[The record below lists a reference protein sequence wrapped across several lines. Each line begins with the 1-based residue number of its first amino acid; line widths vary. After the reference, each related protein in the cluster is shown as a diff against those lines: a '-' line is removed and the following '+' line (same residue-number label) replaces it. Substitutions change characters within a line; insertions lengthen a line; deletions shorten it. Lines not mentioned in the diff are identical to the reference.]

1 MTRRLTN
8 AGIALLLIIALMGF
22 LGVITGVR
30 GDSRQSYS
38 LTAAENESGV
48 LTLSDET
55 LHAGDSFTVTVQ
67 PAEGYRAAFVVA
79 DSLNSRTLTEP
90 NRKKTVFTGVMPA
103 HDVTLRGIFVPEDQ
117 YAVALL
123 YNSLRG
129 DCWTEPASAA
139 AGTPVVLNTSVKEPY
154 QVSRIASTPEDL
166 AETMVAGENGAR
178 LFNMPESDV
187 VLEIG
192 MTRDAFEDVPDD
204 AWYASYVY
212 DIVDKGIMAGI
223 SSTQFQPEGQVT
235 RAQAAQILYTMA
247 GAPAVSTASSFNDV
261 FPGQWHYNPITWCTS
276 NGVMA
281 GYSSGDFLPD
291 AAITRQQMVS
301 VLYKYTTKIRKDP
314 ASERDDLQFFADR
327 DAVSSY
333 AKTSMQWAVARGI
346 ISGTRENGQ
355 LYIQPQGVV
364 SRAQMAIMLSS
375 MLDESGGKTPVTP
388 APETPSPEVTES
400 PSPAVTETPE
410 PVDEGTDFKDVK
422 SYSWYRSAAD
432 YCVAQNYMTADDG
445 RFLPNKEVTRG
456 QAAQMLY
463 SLADRPAVSGQ
474 APFTDISGG
483 DYYSDAVTWCVQQDI
498 AAGFADRTFRPDI
511 PISRQ
516 QFIALL
522 HRYTKFRG
530 YKIEPSDNLNK
541 FPDGG
546 TVSDYAVIPMGWATH
561 YSLIAGISGNLEPFG
576 TLSRSQMACILQTY
590 DKQIAGK

>member
-1 MTRRLTN
+1 MSY
-8 AGIALLLIIALMGF
+8 AGMALLLIIALMGS
-22 LGVITGVR
+22 LGVLTGVR

-38 LTAAENESGV
+38 LTAEESESGV
-48 LTLSDET
+48 ITLSDQS
-55 LHAGDSFTVTVQ
+55 LHAGDTFTVEAQ
-67 PAEGYRAAFVVA
+67 PAEGYRTAFVVA
-79 DSLNSRTLTEP
+79 DSLSARTLTEP
-90 NRKKTVFTGVMPA
+90 NRRKTVFTGVMPA
-103 HDVTLRGIFVPEDQ
+103 HDITLQALFVQEEE

-123 YNSLRG
+123 YNTLRG
-129 DCWTEPASAA
+129 DCQAEPAHAA

-166 AETMVAGENGAR
+166 AETMAAGENGSR
-178 LFNMPESDV
+178 MFTMPEEDV

-192 MTRDAFEDVPDD
+192 MTRDAFQDVPDD

-212 DIVDKGIMAGI
+212 DIVDKGIMAGV
-223 SSTQFQPEGQVT
+223 SSTEFQPDGQMT

-247 GAPAVSTASSFNDV
+247 GSPAVNTASRFNDV
-261 FPGQWHYNPITWCTS
+261 FPGQWHYNPITWCTA

-301 VLYKYTTKIRKDP
+301 VLYKYTTKILKDP
-314 ASERDDLQFFADR
+314 ASERDGLEFFADR
-327 DAVSSY
+327 DSISSY

-355 LYIQPQGVV
+355 LIIQPQGVV

-375 MLDESGGKTPVTP
+375 MLSEESHEKP
-388 APETPSPEVTES
+388 AETDPPETSSPDLT
-400 PSPAVTETPE
+400 AAPE

-445 RFLPNKEVTRG
+445 RFLPDKEVTRG

-463 SLADRPAVSGQ
+463 SLAGKPAVSGTV
-474 APFTDISGG
+474 PFTDIAEN
-483 DYYSDAVTWCVQQDI
+483 DYYHDAVTWCVRQDI
-498 AAGFADRTFRPDI
+498 AVGFDDNTFRPDI

-516 QFIALL
+516 QFVALL
-522 HRYTKFRG
+522 HRYTRFRG
-530 YKIEPSDNLNK
+530 YAIEPSDELSR
-541 FPDGG
+541 FPDSG
-546 TVSDYAVIPMGWATH
+546 TVTAYASVPMGWAVH
-561 YSLIAGISGNLEPFG
+561 YRLIAGIRGNLEPFG
-576 TLSRSQMACILQTY
+576 TLTRGQMACILQSY
-590 DKQIAGK
+590 DKQIAQK

>member
-1 MTRRLTN
+1 MSY
-8 AGIALLLIIALMGF
+8 AGMVLLLIIALMGS
-22 LGVITGVR
+22 LGVLTGVR

-38 LTAAENESGV
+38 LTAEESESGTI
-48 LTLSDET
+48 TLSDQS
-55 LHAGDSFTVTVQ
+55 LHAGDTFTVEAQ
-67 PAEGYRAAFVVA
+67 PAEGYRTAFVVA
-79 DSLNSRTLTEP
+79 DSLTARTLTEP
-90 NRKKTVFTGVMPA
+90 NRRKTVFTGVMPA
-103 HDVTLRGIFVPEDQ
+103 HDITLQALFVPEEE

-123 YNSLRG
+123 YNTLRG
-129 DCWTEPASAA
+129 DCQAEPAHAA

-166 AETMVAGENGAR
+166 AETMVAGENGSR
-178 LFNMPESDV
+178 MFTMPQEDV

-192 MTRDAFEDVPDD
+192 MTRDAFQDVPDD

-223 SSTQFQPEGQVT
+223 SSTEFQPDGQMT

-247 GAPAVSTASSFNDV
+247 GSPAVNTATRFNDV

-276 NGVMA
+276 SGVMA

-301 VLYKYTTKIRKDP
+301 VLYKYTTKILKDP
-314 ASERDDLQFFADR
+314 ASERDGLESFADR
-327 DAVSSY
+327 DSISSY
-333 AKTSMQWAVARGI
+333 ARTSMQWAVARGI

-355 LYIQPQGVV
+355 LTIQPQGVV

-375 MLDESGGKTPVTP
+375 MLSEESHEKSAETDP
-388 APETPSPEVTES
+388 PETPSPDLTAA
-400 PSPAVTETPE
+400 PD

-445 RFLPNKEVTRG
+445 RFLPDKEVTRG

-463 SLADRPAVSGQ
+463 SLADKPAVSGTV
-474 APFTDISGG
+474 PFTDIAEN
-483 DYYSDAVTWCVQQDI
+483 DYYHDAVTWCVRQDI
-498 AAGFADRTFRPDI
+498 AAGFDDNTFRPDT

-516 QFIALL
+516 QFVALL
-522 HRYTKFRG
+522 HRYTRFRG
-530 YKIEPSDNLNK
+530 YAIEPSDELSR
-541 FPDGG
+541 FPDSG
-546 TVSDYAVIPMGWATH
+546 TVTAYASVPMGWAVH
-561 YSLIAGISGNLEPFG
+561 YRLIAGIRGNLEPFS
-576 TLSRSQMACILQTY
+576 TLTRGQMACILQSY
-590 DKQIAGK
+590 DKQIAKK

>member
-1 MTRRLTN
+1 MLKRISY
-8 AGIALLLIIALMGF
+8 AGMALLLIIALMGSF
-22 LGVITGVR
+22 GVLTGVR

-38 LTAAENESGV
+38 LTAEESESGTI
-48 LTLSDET
+48 TLSDQS
-55 LHAGDSFTVTVQ
+55 LHAGDTFTVEAQ
-67 PAEGYRAAFVVA
+67 PAEGYRTAFVVA
-79 DSLNSRTLTEP
+79 DSLTARTLTEP
-90 NRKKTVFTGVMPA
+90 NRRKTVFTGVMPA
-103 HDVTLRGIFVPEDQ
+103 HDITLQALFVPEEE

-123 YNSLRG
+123 YNTLRG
-129 DCWTEPASAA
+129 DCQAEPAHAA

-166 AETMVAGENGAR
+166 AETMVAGENGSR
-178 LFNMPESDV
+178 MFTMPQEDV

-192 MTRDAFEDVPDD
+192 MTRDAFQDVPDD

-223 SSTQFQPEGQVT
+223 SSTEFQPDGQMT

-247 GAPAVSTASSFNDV
+247 GSPAVNTATRFNDV

-276 NGVMA
+276 SGVMA

-301 VLYKYTTKIRKDP
+301 VLYKYTTKILKDP
-314 ASERDDLQFFADR
+314 ASERDGLESFADR
-327 DAVSSY
+327 DSISSY
-333 AKTSMQWAVARGI
+333 ARTSMQWAVARGI

-355 LYIQPQGVV
+355 LTIQPQGVV

-375 MLDESGGKTPVTP
+375 MLSEESHEKP
-388 APETPSPEVTES
+388 AETDPPETPSPDLTAA
-400 PSPAVTETPE
+400 PD

-445 RFLPNKEVTRG
+445 RFLPDKEVTRG

-463 SLADRPAVSGQ
+463 SLADKPAVSGTV
-474 APFTDISGG
+474 PFTDIAEN
-483 DYYSDAVTWCVQQDI
+483 DYYHDAVTWCVRQDI
-498 AAGFADRTFRPDI
+498 AAGFDDNTFRPDT

-516 QFIALL
+516 QFVALL
-522 HRYTKFRG
+522 HRYTRFRG
-530 YKIEPSDNLNK
+530 YAIEPSDELSR
-541 FPDGG
+541 FPDSG
-546 TVSDYAVIPMGWATH
+546 TVTAYASVPMGWAVH
-561 YSLIAGISGNLEPFG
+561 YRLIAGIRGNLEPFG
-576 TLSRSQMACILQTY
+576 TLTRGQMACILQSY
-590 DKQIAGK
+590 DKQIAKK

>member
-1 MTRRLTN
+1 MSY
-8 AGIALLLIIALMGF
+8 AGMVLLLIIALMGS
-22 LGVITGVR
+22 LGVLTGVR

-38 LTAAENESGV
+38 LTAEESESGTI
-48 LTLSDET
+48 TLSDQS
-55 LHAGDSFTVTVQ
+55 LHAGDTFTVEAQ
-67 PAEGYRAAFVVA
+67 PAEGYRTAFVVA
-79 DSLNSRTLTEP
+79 DSLTARTLTEP
-90 NRKKTVFTGVMPA
+90 NRRKTVFTGVMPA
-103 HDVTLRGIFVPEDQ
+103 HDITLQALFVPEEE

-123 YNSLRG
+123 YNTLRG
-129 DCWTEPASAA
+129 DCQVEPAHAA

-166 AETMVAGENGAR
+166 AETMVAGENGSR
-178 LFNMPESDV
+178 MFTMPQEDV

-192 MTRDAFEDVPDD
+192 MTRDAFQDVPDD

-223 SSTQFQPEGQVT
+223 SSTEFQPDGQMT

-247 GAPAVSTASSFNDV
+247 GSPAVNTATRFNDV

-276 NGVMA
+276 SGVMA

-301 VLYKYTTKIRKDP
+301 VLYKYTTKILKDP
-314 ASERDDLQFFADR
+314 ASERDGLESFADR
-327 DAVSSY
+327 DSISSY
-333 AKTSMQWAVARGI
+333 ARTSMQWAVARGI

-355 LYIQPQGVV
+355 LIIQPQGVV

-375 MLDESGGKTPVTP
+375 MLSEESHEKP
-388 APETPSPEVTES
+388 AETDPPETPSPDLTAA
-400 PSPAVTETPE
+400 PD

-445 RFLPNKEVTRG
+445 RFLPDKEVTRG

-463 SLADRPAVSGQ
+463 SLADKPAVSGTV
-474 APFTDISGG
+474 PFTDIAEN
-483 DYYSDAVTWCVQQDI
+483 DYYHDAVTWCVRQDI
-498 AAGFADRTFRPDI
+498 AAGFDDNTFRPDI

-516 QFIALL
+516 QFVALL
-522 HRYTKFRG
+522 HRYTRFRG
-530 YKIEPSDNLNK
+530 YAIEPSDELSR
-541 FPDGG
+541 FPDSG
-546 TVSDYAVIPMGWATH
+546 TVTAYTSVPMGWAVH
-561 YSLIAGISGNLEPFG
+561 YRLIAGIRGNLEPFG
-576 TLSRSQMACILQTY
+576 TLTRGQMACILQSY
-590 DKQIAGK
+590 DKQIAKK

>member
-1 MTRRLTN
+1 MSY
-8 AGIALLLIIALMGF
+8 AGMVLLLIIALMGS
-22 LGVITGVR
+22 LGVLTGVR

-38 LTAAENESGV
+38 LTAEESESGTI
-48 LTLSDET
+48 TLSDQS
-55 LHAGDSFTVTVQ
+55 LHAGDTFTVEAQ
-67 PAEGYRAAFVVA
+67 PAEGYRTAFVVA
-79 DSLNSRTLTEP
+79 DSLTARTLTEP
-90 NRKKTVFTGVMPA
+90 NRRKTVFTGVMPA
-103 HDVTLRGIFVPEDQ
+103 HDITLQALFVPEEE

-123 YNSLRG
+123 YNTLRG
-129 DCWTEPASAA
+129 DCQVEPAHAA

-166 AETMVAGENGAR
+166 AETMVAGENGSR
-178 LFNMPESDV
+178 MFTMPQEDV

-192 MTRDAFEDVPDD
+192 MTRDAFQDVPDD

-223 SSTQFQPEGQVT
+223 SSTEFQPDGQMT

-247 GAPAVSTASSFNDV
+247 GSPAVNTATRFNDV

-276 NGVMA
+276 SGVMA

-301 VLYKYTTKIRKDP
+301 VLYKYTTKILKDP
-314 ASERDDLQFFADR
+314 ASERDGLESFADR
-327 DAVSSY
+327 DSISSY
-333 AKTSMQWAVARGI
+333 ARTSMQWAVARGI

-355 LYIQPQGVV
+355 LIIQPQGVV

-375 MLDESGGKTPVTP
+375 MLSEESHEKP
-388 APETPSPEVTES
+388 AETDPPETPSPDLTAA
-400 PSPAVTETPE
+400 PD

-445 RFLPNKEVTRG
+445 RFLPDKEVTRG

-463 SLADRPAVSGQ
+463 SLADKPAVSGTV
-474 APFTDISGG
+474 PFTDIAEN
-483 DYYSDAVTWCVQQDI
+483 DYYHDAVTWCVRQDI
-498 AAGFADRTFRPDI
+498 AAGFDDNTFRPDT

-516 QFIALL
+516 QFVALL
-522 HRYTKFRG
+522 HRYTRFRG
-530 YKIEPSDNLNK
+530 YAIEPSDELSR
-541 FPDGG
+541 FPDSG
-546 TVSDYAVIPMGWATH
+546 TVTAYASVPMGWAVH
-561 YSLIAGISGNLEPFG
+561 YRLIAGIRGNLEPFG
-576 TLSRSQMACILQTY
+576 TLTRGQMACILQSY
-590 DKQIAGK
+590 DKQIAKK

>member
-1 MTRRLTN
+1 MSY
-8 AGIALLLIIALMGF
+8 AGMVLLLIIALMGS
-22 LGVITGVR
+22 LGVLTGVR

-38 LTAAENESGV
+38 LTAEESESGTI
-48 LTLSDET
+48 TLSDQS
-55 LHAGDSFTVTVQ
+55 LHAGDTFTVEAQ
-67 PAEGYRAAFVVA
+67 PAEGYRTAFVVA
-79 DSLNSRTLTEP
+79 DSLTARTLTEP
-90 NRKKTVFTGVMPA
+90 NRRKTVFTGVMPA
-103 HDVTLRGIFVPEDQ
+103 HDITLQALFVPEEE

-123 YNSLRG
+123 YNTLRG
-129 DCWTEPASAA
+129 DCQVEPAHAA

-166 AETMVAGENGAR
+166 AETMVAGENGSR
-178 LFNMPESDV
+178 MFTMPQEDV

-192 MTRDAFEDVPDD
+192 MTRDAFQDVPDD

-223 SSTQFQPEGQVT
+223 SSTEFQPDGQMT

-247 GAPAVSTASSFNDV
+247 GSPAVNTATRFNDV

-276 NGVMA
+276 SGVMA

-301 VLYKYTTKIRKDP
+301 VLYKYTTKILKDP
-314 ASERDDLQFFADR
+314 ASERDGLESFADR
-327 DAVSSY
+327 DSISSY
-333 AKTSMQWAVARGI
+333 ARTSMQWAVARGI

-355 LYIQPQGVV
+355 LIIQPQGVV

-375 MLDESGGKTPVTP
+375 MLSEESHEKP
-388 APETPSPEVTES
+388 AETDPPETPSPDLTAA
-400 PSPAVTETPE
+400 PD

-445 RFLPNKEVTRG
+445 RFLPDKEVTRG

-463 SLADRPAVSGQ
+463 SLADKPAVSGTV
-474 APFTDISGG
+474 PFTDIAEN
-483 DYYSDAVTWCVQQDI
+483 DYYHDAVTWCVRQDI
-498 AAGFADRTFRPDI
+498 AAGFDDNTFRPDI

-516 QFIALL
+516 QFVALL
-522 HRYTKFRG
+522 HRYTRFRG
-530 YKIEPSDNLNK
+530 YAIEPSDELSR
-541 FPDGG
+541 FPDSG
-546 TVSDYAVIPMGWATH
+546 TVTAYASVPMGWAVH
-561 YSLIAGISGNLEPFG
+561 YRLIAGIRGNLEPFG
-576 TLSRSQMACILQTY
+576 TLTRGQMACILQSY
-590 DKQIAGK
+590 DKQIAKK

>member
-1 MTRRLTN
+1 MLKRISY
-8 AGIALLLIIALMGF
+8 AGMALLLIIALMGSF
-22 LGVITGVR
+22 GVLTGVR

-38 LTAAENESGV
+38 LTAEESESGTI
-48 LTLSDET
+48 TLSDQS
-55 LHAGDSFTVTVQ
+55 LHAGDTFTVEAQ
-67 PAEGYRAAFVVA
+67 PAEGYRTAFVVA
-79 DSLNSRTLTEP
+79 DSLTARTLTEP
-90 NRKKTVFTGVMPA
+90 NRRKTVFTGVMPA
-103 HDVTLRGIFVPEDQ
+103 HDITLQALFVPEEE

-123 YNSLRG
+123 YNTLRG
-129 DCWTEPASAA
+129 DCQVEPAHAA

-166 AETMVAGENGAR
+166 AETMVAGENGSR
-178 LFNMPESDV
+178 MFTMPQEDV

-192 MTRDAFEDVPDD
+192 MTRDAFQDVPDD

-223 SSTQFQPEGQVT
+223 SSTEFQPDGQMT

-247 GAPAVSTASSFNDV
+247 GSPAVNTATRFNDV

-276 NGVMA
+276 SGVMA

-301 VLYKYTTKIRKDP
+301 VLYKYTTKILKDP
-314 ASERDDLQFFADR
+314 ASERDGLESFADR
-327 DAVSSY
+327 DSISSY
-333 AKTSMQWAVARGI
+333 ARTSMQWAVARGI

-355 LYIQPQGVV
+355 LIIQPQGVV

-375 MLDESGGKTPVTP
+375 MLSEESHEKP
-388 APETPSPEVTES
+388 AETDPPETPSPDLTAA
-400 PSPAVTETPE
+400 PD

-445 RFLPNKEVTRG
+445 RFLPDKEVTRG

-463 SLADRPAVSGQ
+463 SLADKPAVSGTV
-474 APFTDISGG
+474 PFTDIAEN
-483 DYYSDAVTWCVQQDI
+483 DYYHDAVTWCVRQDI
-498 AAGFADRTFRPDI
+498 AAGFDDNTFRPDI

-516 QFIALL
+516 QFVALL
-522 HRYTKFRG
+522 HRYTRFRG
-530 YKIEPSDNLNK
+530 YAIEPSDELSR
-541 FPDGG
+541 FPDSG
-546 TVSDYAVIPMGWATH
+546 TVTAYASVPMGWAVH
-561 YSLIAGISGNLEPFG
+561 YRLIAGIRGNLEPFG
-576 TLSRSQMACILQTY
+576 TLTRGQMACILQSY
-590 DKQIAGK
+590 DKQIAKK

>member
-1 MTRRLTN
+1 MSY
-8 AGIALLLIIALMGF
+8 AGMVLLLIIALMGS
-22 LGVITGVR
+22 LGVLTGVR

-38 LTAAENESGV
+38 LTAEESESGTI
-48 LTLSDET
+48 TLSDQS
-55 LHAGDSFTVTVQ
+55 LHAGDTFTVEAQ
-67 PAEGYRAAFVVA
+67 PAEGYRTAFVVA
-79 DSLNSRTLTEP
+79 DSLTARTLTEP
-90 NRKKTVFTGVMPA
+90 NRRKTVFTGVMPA
-103 HDVTLRGIFVPEDQ
+103 HDITLQALFVPEEE

-123 YNSLRG
+123 YNTLRG
-129 DCWTEPASAA
+129 DCQVEPAHAA

-166 AETMVAGENGAR
+166 AETMVAGENGSR
-178 LFNMPESDV
+178 MFTMPQEDV

-192 MTRDAFEDVPDD
+192 MTRDAFQDVPDD

-223 SSTQFQPEGQVT
+223 SSTEFQPDGQMT

-247 GAPAVSTASSFNDV
+247 GSPAVNTATRFNDV

-276 NGVMA
+276 SGVMA

-301 VLYKYTTKIRKDP
+301 VLYKYTTKILKDP
-314 ASERDDLQFFADR
+314 ASERDGLESFADR
-327 DAVSSY
+327 DSISSY
-333 AKTSMQWAVARGI
+333 ARTSMQWAVARGI

-355 LYIQPQGVV
+355 LTIQPQGVV

-375 MLDESGGKTPVTP
+375 MLSEESHEKP
-388 APETPSPEVTES
+388 AETDPPETPSPDLTAA
-400 PSPAVTETPE
+400 PD

-445 RFLPNKEVTRG
+445 RFLPDKEVTRG

-463 SLADRPAVSGQ
+463 SLADKPAVSGTV
-474 APFTDISGG
+474 PFTDIAEN
-483 DYYSDAVTWCVQQDI
+483 DYYHDAVTWCVRQDI
-498 AAGFADRTFRPDI
+498 AAGFDDNTFRPDT

-516 QFIALL
+516 QFVALL
-522 HRYTKFRG
+522 HRYTRFRG
-530 YKIEPSDNLNK
+530 YAIEPSDELSR
-541 FPDGG
+541 FPDSG
-546 TVSDYAVIPMGWATH
+546 TVTAYASVPMGWAVH
-561 YSLIAGISGNLEPFG
+561 YRLIAGIRGNLEPFG
-576 TLSRSQMACILQTY
+576 TLTRGQMACILQSY
-590 DKQIAGK
+590 DKQIAKK

>member
-1 MTRRLTN
+1 MSY
-8 AGIALLLIIALMGF
+8 AGMALLLIIALMGS
-22 LGVITGVR
+22 LGVLTGVR

-38 LTAAENESGV
+38 LTAEESESGV
-48 LTLSDET
+48 ITLSEQS
-55 LHAGDSFTVTVQ
+55 LHAGDTFTVETQ
-67 PAEGYRAAFVVA
+67 PAEGYRTAFVVA
-79 DSLNSRTLTEP
+79 DSLTARTLTEP
-90 NRKKTVFTGVMPA
+90 NRRKTVFTGVMPA
-103 HDVTLRGIFVPEDQ
+103 HDITLQALFVPEEE

-123 YNSLRG
+123 YNTLRG
-129 DCWTEPASAA
+129 DCQAEPAHAA

-166 AETMVAGENGAR
+166 AETMVAGENGSR
-178 LFNMPESDV
+178 MFTMPQEDV

-192 MTRDAFEDVPDD
+192 MTRDAFQDVPDD

-223 SSTQFQPEGQVT
+223 SSTEFQPEGQMT

-247 GAPAVSTASSFNDV
+247 GSPAVNTATRFNDV

-276 NGVMA
+276 SGVMA

-301 VLYKYTTKIRKDP
+301 VLYKYTTKILKDP
-314 ASERDDLQFFADR
+314 ASERDGLEFFADR
-327 DAVSSY
+327 DSISSY
-333 AKTSMQWAVARGI
+333 ARTSMQWAVARGI

-355 LYIQPQGVV
+355 LTIQPQGVV

-375 MLDESGGKTPVTP
+375 MLSEESHEKP
-388 APETPSPEVTES
+388 AETDPPETPSPDLTAA
-400 PSPAVTETPE
+400 PD

-445 RFLPNKEVTRG
+445 RFLPDKEVTRG

-463 SLADRPAVSGQ
+463 SLADKPAVSGTV
-474 APFTDISGG
+474 PFTDIAEN
-483 DYYSDAVTWCVQQDI
+483 DYYHAAVTWCVRQDI
-498 AAGFADRTFRPDI
+498 AAGFDDNTFRPDI

-516 QFIALL
+516 QFVALL
-522 HRYTKFRG
+522 HRYTRFRG
-530 YKIEPSDNLNK
+530 YAIEPSDELSR
-541 FPDGG
+541 FPDSG
-546 TVSDYAVIPMGWATH
+546 TVTAYASVPMGWAVH
-561 YSLIAGISGNLEPFG
+561 YRLIAGIRGNLEPFG
-576 TLSRSQMACILQTY
+576 TLTRGQMACILQSY
-590 DKQIAGK
+590 DKQIAQK

>member
-1 MTRRLTN
+1 M
-8 AGIALLLIIALMGF
+8 ALLLIIALMGS
-22 LGVITGVR
+22 LGVLTGVR

-38 LTAAENESGV
+38 LTAEESESGTI
-48 LTLSDET
+48 TLSDQS
-55 LHAGDSFTVTVQ
+55 LHAGDTFTVEAQ
-67 PAEGYRAAFVVA
+67 PAEGYRTAFVVA
-79 DSLNSRTLTEP
+79 DSLTARTLTEP
-90 NRKKTVFTGVMPA
+90 NRRKTVFTGVMPA
-103 HDVTLRGIFVPEDQ
+103 HDITLQALFVPEEE

-123 YNSLRG
+123 YNTLRG
-129 DCWTEPASAA
+129 DCQAEPAHAA

-166 AETMVAGENGAR
+166 AETMVAGENGSR
-178 LFNMPESDV
+178 MFTMPQEDV

-192 MTRDAFEDVPDD
+192 MTRDAFQDVPDD

-223 SSTQFQPEGQVT
+223 SSTEFQPDGQMT

-247 GAPAVSTASSFNDV
+247 GSPAVNTATRFNDV

-276 NGVMA
+276 SGVMA

-301 VLYKYTTKIRKDP
+301 VLYKYTTKILKDP
-314 ASERDDLQFFADR
+314 ASERDGLESFADR
-327 DAVSSY
+327 DSISSY
-333 AKTSMQWAVARGI
+333 ARTSMQWAVARGI

-355 LYIQPQGVV
+355 LTIQPQGVV

-375 MLDESGGKTPVTP
+375 MLSEESHEKP
-388 APETPSPEVTES
+388 AETDPPETPSPDLTAA
-400 PSPAVTETPE
+400 PD

-445 RFLPNKEVTRG
+445 RFLPDKEVTRG

-463 SLADRPAVSGQ
+463 SLADKPAVSGTV
-474 APFTDISGG
+474 PFTDIAEN
-483 DYYSDAVTWCVQQDI
+483 DYYHDAVTWCVRQDI
-498 AAGFADRTFRPDI
+498 AAGFDDNTFRPDI

-516 QFIALL
+516 QFVALL
-522 HRYTKFRG
+522 HRYTRFRG
-530 YKIEPSDNLNK
+530 YAIEPSDELSR
-541 FPDGG
+541 FPDSG
-546 TVSDYAVIPMGWATH
+546 TVTAYASVPMGWAVH
-561 YSLIAGISGNLEPFG
+561 YRLIAGIRGNLEPFG
-576 TLSRSQMACILQTY
+576 TLTRGQMACILQSY
-590 DKQIAGK
+590 DKQIAKK

>member
-1 MTRRLTN
+1 M
-8 AGIALLLIIALMGF
+8 ALLLIIALMGSF
-22 LGVITGVR
+22 GVLTGVR

-38 LTAAENESGV
+38 LTAEESESGTI
-48 LTLSDET
+48 TLSDQS
-55 LHAGDSFTVTVQ
+55 LHAGDTFTVEAQ
-67 PAEGYRAAFVVA
+67 PAEGYRTAFVVA
-79 DSLNSRTLTEP
+79 DSLTARTLTEP
-90 NRKKTVFTGVMPA
+90 NRRKTVFTGVMPA
-103 HDVTLRGIFVPEDQ
+103 HDITLQALFVPEEE

-123 YNSLRG
+123 YNTLRG
-129 DCWTEPASAA
+129 DCQVEPAHAA

-166 AETMVAGENGAR
+166 AETMVAGENGSR
-178 LFNMPESDV
+178 MFTMPQEDV

-192 MTRDAFEDVPDD
+192 MTRDAFQDVPDD

-223 SSTQFQPEGQVT
+223 SSTEFQPDGQMT

-247 GAPAVSTASSFNDV
+247 GSPAVNTATRFNDV

-276 NGVMA
+276 SGVMA

-301 VLYKYTTKIRKDP
+301 VLYKYTTKILKDP
-314 ASERDDLQFFADR
+314 ASERDGLESFADR
-327 DAVSSY
+327 DSISSY
-333 AKTSMQWAVARGI
+333 ARTSMQWAVARGI

-355 LYIQPQGVV
+355 LTIQPQGVV

-375 MLDESGGKTPVTP
+375 MLSEESHEKP
-388 APETPSPEVTES
+388 AETDPPETPSPDLTAA
-400 PSPAVTETPE
+400 PD

-445 RFLPNKEVTRG
+445 RFLPDKEVTRG

-463 SLADRPAVSGQ
+463 SLADKPAVSGTV
-474 APFTDISGG
+474 PFTDIAEN
-483 DYYSDAVTWCVQQDI
+483 DYYHDAVTWCVRQDI
-498 AAGFADRTFRPDI
+498 AAGFDDNTFRPDT

-516 QFIALL
+516 QFVALL
-522 HRYTKFRG
+522 HRYTRFRG
-530 YKIEPSDNLNK
+530 YAIEPSDELSR
-541 FPDGG
+541 FPDSG
-546 TVSDYAVIPMGWATH
+546 TVTAYASVPMGWAVH
-561 YSLIAGISGNLEPFG
+561 YRLIAGIRGNLEPFG
-576 TLSRSQMACILQTY
+576 TLTRGQMACILQSY
-590 DKQIAGK
+590 DKQIAKK

>member
-1 MTRRLTN
+1 MSY
-8 AGIALLLIIALMGF
+8 AGMVLLLIIALMGS
-22 LGVITGVR
+22 LGVLTGVR

-38 LTAAENESGV
+38 LTAEESESGTI
-48 LTLSDET
+48 TLSDQS
-55 LHAGDSFTVTVQ
+55 LHAGDTFTVEAQ
-67 PAEGYRAAFVVA
+67 PAEGYRTAFVVA
-79 DSLNSRTLTEP
+79 DSLTARTLTEP
-90 NRKKTVFTGVMPA
+90 NRRKTVFTGVMPA
-103 HDVTLRGIFVPEDQ
+103 HDITLQALFVPEEE

-123 YNSLRG
+123 YNTLRG
-129 DCWTEPASAA
+129 DCQVEPAHAA

-166 AETMVAGENGAR
+166 AETMVAGENGSR
-178 LFNMPESDV
+178 MFTMPQEDV

-223 SSTQFQPEGQVT
+223 SSTEFQPDGQMT

-247 GAPAVSTASSFNDV
+247 GSPAVNTATRFNDV

-276 NGVMA
+276 SGVMA

-301 VLYKYTTKIRKDP
+301 AI
-314 ASERDDLQFFADR
+314 
-327 DAVSSY
+327 SSY
-333 AKTSMQWAVARGI
+333 ARTSMQWAVARGI

-355 LYIQPQGVV
+355 LIIQPQGVV

-375 MLDESGGKTPVTP
+375 MLSEESHEKP
-388 APETPSPEVTES
+388 AETDPPETPSPDLTAA
-400 PSPAVTETPE
+400 PD

-445 RFLPNKEVTRG
+445 RFLPDKEVTRG

-463 SLADRPAVSGQ
+463 SLADKPAVSGTV
-474 APFTDISGG
+474 PFTDIAEN
-483 DYYSDAVTWCVQQDI
+483 DYYHDAVTWCVRQDI
-498 AAGFADRTFRPDI
+498 AAGFDDNTFRPDI

-516 QFIALL
+516 QFVALL
-522 HRYTKFRG
+522 HRYTRFRG
-530 YKIEPSDNLNK
+530 YAIEPSDELSR
-541 FPDGG
+541 FPDSG
-546 TVSDYAVIPMGWATH
+546 TVTAYASVPMGWAVH
-561 YSLIAGISGNLEPFG
+561 YRLIAGIRGNLEPFG
-576 TLSRSQMACILQTY
+576 TLTRGQMACILQSY
-590 DKQIAGK
+590 DKQIAKK

>member
-1 MTRRLTN
+1 MLKRMSY
-8 AGIALLLIIALMGF
+8 AGMALLLIIALMGS
-22 LGVITGVR
+22 LGVLTGVR

-38 LTAAENESGV
+38 LTAEESESGTI
-48 LTLSDET
+48 TLSDQS
-55 LHAGDSFTVTVQ
+55 LHAGDTFTVEAQ
-67 PAEGYRAAFVVA
+67 PAEGYRTAFVVA
-79 DSLNSRTLTEP
+79 DSLTARTLTEP
-90 NRKKTVFTGVMPA
+90 NRRKTVFTGVMPA
-103 HDVTLRGIFVPEDQ
+103 HDITLQALFVPEEE

-123 YNSLRG
+123 YNTLRG
-129 DCWTEPASAA
+129 DCQAEPAHAA

-166 AETMVAGENGAR
+166 AETMVAGENGSR
-178 LFNMPESDV
+178 MFTMPQEDV

-192 MTRDAFEDVPDD
+192 MTRDAFQDVPDD

-223 SSTQFQPEGQVT
+223 SSTEFQPDGQMT

-247 GAPAVSTASSFNDV
+247 GSPAVNTATRFNDV

-276 NGVMA
+276 SGVMA

-301 VLYKYTTKIRKDP
+301 VLYKYTTKILKDP
-314 ASERDDLQFFADR
+314 ASERDGLESFADR
-327 DAVSSY
+327 DSISSY
-333 AKTSMQWAVARGI
+333 ARTSMQWAVARGI

-355 LYIQPQGVV
+355 LTIQPQGVV

-375 MLDESGGKTPVTP
+375 MLSEESHEKP
-388 APETPSPEVTES
+388 AETNPPETPSPDLTAA
-400 PSPAVTETPE
+400 PD

-445 RFLPNKEVTRG
+445 RFLPDKEVTRG

-463 SLADRPAVSGQ
+463 SLADKPAVSGTV
-474 APFTDISGG
+474 PFTDIAEN
-483 DYYSDAVTWCVQQDI
+483 DYYHDAVTWCVRQDI
-498 AAGFADRTFRPDI
+498 AAGFDDNTFRPDT

-516 QFIALL
+516 QFVALL
-522 HRYTKFRG
+522 HRYTRFRG
-530 YKIEPSDNLNK
+530 YAIEPSDELSR
-541 FPDGG
+541 FPDSG
-546 TVSDYAVIPMGWATH
+546 TVTAYASVPMGWAVH
-561 YSLIAGISGNLEPFG
+561 YRLIAGIRGNLEPFG
-576 TLSRSQMACILQTY
+576 TLTRGQMACILQSY
-590 DKQIAGK
+590 DKQIAKK

>member
-1 MTRRLTN
+1 MSY
-8 AGIALLLIIALMGF
+8 AGMALLLIIALMGS
-22 LGVITGVR
+22 LGVLTGVR

-38 LTAAENESGV
+38 LTAEESESGV
-48 LTLSDET
+48 ITLSDQS
-55 LHAGDSFTVTVQ
+55 LHAGDTFTVEAQ
-67 PAEGYRAAFVVA
+67 PAEGYRTAFVVA
-79 DSLNSRTLTEP
+79 DSLTARTLTEP
-90 NRKKTVFTGVMPA
+90 NRRKTVFTGVMPA
-103 HDVTLRGIFVPEDQ
+103 HDITLQALFVPEEE

-123 YNSLRG
+123 YNTLRG
-129 DCWTEPASAA
+129 DCQAEPAHAA

-166 AETMVAGENGAR
+166 AETMVAGENGSR
-178 LFNMPESDV
+178 MFTMPQEDV

-192 MTRDAFEDVPDD
+192 MTRDAFQDVPDD

-223 SSTQFQPEGQVT
+223 SSTEFQPDGQMT

-247 GAPAVSTASSFNDV
+247 GSPAVNTATRFNDV

-276 NGVMA
+276 SGVMA

-301 VLYKYTTKIRKDP
+301 VLYKYTTKILKDP
-314 ASERDDLQFFADR
+314 ASERDGLEFFADR
-327 DAVSSY
+327 DSISSY
-333 AKTSMQWAVARGI
+333 ARTSMQWAVARGI

-355 LYIQPQGVV
+355 LTIQPQGVV

-375 MLDESGGKTPVTP
+375 MLSEESHEKP
-388 APETPSPEVTES
+388 AETDPPETPSPDLTAA
-400 PSPAVTETPE
+400 PD

-445 RFLPNKEVTRG
+445 RFLPDKEVTRG

-463 SLADRPAVSGQ
+463 SLADKPAVSGTV
-474 APFTDISGG
+474 PFTDIAEN
-483 DYYSDAVTWCVQQDI
+483 DYYHAAVTWCVRQDI
-498 AAGFADRTFRPDI
+498 AAGFDDNTFRPDI

-516 QFIALL
+516 QFVALL
-522 HRYTKFRG
+522 HRYTRFRG
-530 YKIEPSDNLNK
+530 YAIEPSDELSR
-541 FPDGG
+541 FPDSG
-546 TVSDYAVIPMGWATH
+546 TVTAYASVPMGWAVH
-561 YSLIAGISGNLEPFG
+561 YRLIAGIRGNLEPFG
-576 TLSRSQMACILQTY
+576 TLTRGQMACILQSY
-590 DKQIAGK
+590 DKQIAQK

>member
-1 MTRRLTN
+1 MSY
-8 AGIALLLIIALMGF
+8 AGMVLLLIIALMGS
-22 LGVITGVR
+22 LGVLTGVR

-38 LTAAENESGV
+38 LTAEESESGTI
-48 LTLSDET
+48 TLSDQS
-55 LHAGDSFTVTVQ
+55 LHAGDTFTVEAQ
-67 PAEGYRAAFVVA
+67 PAEGYRTAFVVA
-79 DSLNSRTLTEP
+79 DSLTARTLTEP
-90 NRKKTVFTGVMPA
+90 NRRKTVFTGVMPA
-103 HDVTLRGIFVPEDQ
+103 HDITLQALFVPEEE

-123 YNSLRG
+123 YNTLRG
-129 DCWTEPASAA
+129 DCQVEPAHAA

-166 AETMVAGENGAR
+166 AETMVAGENGSR
-178 LFNMPESDV
+178 MFTMPQEDV

-192 MTRDAFEDVPDD
+192 MTRDAFQDVPDD

-223 SSTQFQPEGQVT
+223 SSTEFQPDGQMT

-247 GAPAVSTASSFNDV
+247 GSPAVNTATRFNDV

-276 NGVMA
+276 SGVMA

-301 VLYKYTTKIRKDP
+301 VLYKYTTKILKDP
-314 ASERDDLQFFADR
+314 ASERDGLESFADR
-327 DAVSSY
+327 DSISSY
-333 AKTSMQWAVARGI
+333 ARTSMQWAVARGI

-355 LYIQPQGVV
+355 LIIQPQGVV

-375 MLDESGGKTPVTP
+375 MLSEESHEKP
-388 APETPSPEVTES
+388 AETNPPETPSPDLTAA
-400 PSPAVTETPE
+400 PD

-445 RFLPNKEVTRG
+445 RFLPDKEVTRG

-463 SLADRPAVSGQ
+463 SLADKPAVSGTV
-474 APFTDISGG
+474 PFTDIAEN
-483 DYYSDAVTWCVQQDI
+483 DYYHDAVTWCVRQDI
-498 AAGFADRTFRPDI
+498 AAGFDDNTFRPDI

-516 QFIALL
+516 QFVALL
-522 HRYTKFRG
+522 HRYTRFRG
-530 YKIEPSDNLNK
+530 YAIEPSDELSR
-541 FPDGG
+541 FPDSG
-546 TVSDYAVIPMGWATH
+546 TVTAYASVPMGWAVH
-561 YSLIAGISGNLEPFG
+561 YRLIAGIRGNLEPFG
-576 TLSRSQMACILQTY
+576 TLTRGQMACILQSY
-590 DKQIAGK
+590 DKQIAKK

>member
-1 MTRRLTN
+1 MSY
-8 AGIALLLIIALMGF
+8 AGMVLLLIIALMGS
-22 LGVITGVR
+22 LGVLTGVR

-38 LTAAENESGV
+38 LTAEESESGTI
-48 LTLSDET
+48 TLSDQS
-55 LHAGDSFTVTVQ
+55 LHAGDTFTVEAQ
-67 PAEGYRAAFVVA
+67 PAEGYRTAFVVA
-79 DSLNSRTLTEP
+79 DSLTARTLTEP
-90 NRKKTVFTGVMPA
+90 NRRKTVFTGVMPA
-103 HDVTLRGIFVPEDQ
+103 HDITLQALFVPEEE

-123 YNSLRG
+123 YNTLRG
-129 DCWTEPASAA
+129 DCQAEPAHAA

-166 AETMVAGENGAR
+166 AETMVAGENGSR
-178 LFNMPESDV
+178 MFTMPQEDV

-192 MTRDAFEDVPDD
+192 MTRDAFQDVPDD

-223 SSTQFQPEGQVT
+223 SSTEFQPDGQMT

-247 GAPAVSTASSFNDV
+247 GSPAVNTATRFNDV

-276 NGVMA
+276 SGVMA

-301 VLYKYTTKIRKDP
+301 VLYKYTTKILKDP
-314 ASERDDLQFFADR
+314 ASERDGLESFADR
-327 DAVSSY
+327 DSISSY
-333 AKTSMQWAVARGI
+333 ARTSMQWAVARGI

-355 LYIQPQGVV
+355 LTIQPQGVV

-375 MLDESGGKTPVTP
+375 MLSEESHEKP
-388 APETPSPEVTES
+388 AETDPPETPSPDLTAA
-400 PSPAVTETPE
+400 PD

-445 RFLPNKEVTRG
+445 RFLPDKEVTRG

-463 SLADRPAVSGQ
+463 SLADKPAVSGTV
-474 APFTDISGG
+474 PFTDIAEN
-483 DYYSDAVTWCVQQDI
+483 DYYHDAVTWCVRQDI
-498 AAGFADRTFRPDI
+498 AAGFDDNTFRPDT

-516 QFIALL
+516 QFVALL
-522 HRYTKFRG
+522 HRYTRFRG
-530 YKIEPSDNLNK
+530 YAIEPSDELSR
-541 FPDGG
+541 FPDSG
-546 TVSDYAVIPMGWATH
+546 TVTAYASVPMGWAVH
-561 YSLIAGISGNLEPFG
+561 YRLIAGIRGNLEPFG
-576 TLSRSQMACILQTY
+576 TLTRGQMACILQSY
-590 DKQIAGK
+590 DKQIAKK

>member
-1 MTRRLTN
+1 MSY
-8 AGIALLLIIALMGF
+8 AGMVLLLIIALMGS
-22 LGVITGVR
+22 LGVLTGVR

-38 LTAAENESGV
+38 LTAEESESGTI
-48 LTLSDET
+48 TLSDQS
-55 LHAGDSFTVTVQ
+55 LHAGDTFTVEAQ
-67 PAEGYRAAFVVA
+67 PAEGYRTAFVVA
-79 DSLNSRTLTEP
+79 DSLTARTLTEP
-90 NRKKTVFTGVMPA
+90 NRRKTVFTGVMPA
-103 HDVTLRGIFVPEDQ
+103 HDITLQALFVPEEE

-123 YNSLRG
+123 YNTLRG
-129 DCWTEPASAA
+129 DCQAEPAHAA

-166 AETMVAGENGAR
+166 AETMVAGENGSR
-178 LFNMPESDV
+178 MFTMPQEDV

-192 MTRDAFEDVPDD
+192 MTRDAFQDVPDD

-223 SSTQFQPEGQVT
+223 SSTEFQPDGQMT

-247 GAPAVSTASSFNDV
+247 GSPAVNTATRFNDV

-276 NGVMA
+276 SGVMA

-301 VLYKYTTKIRKDP
+301 VLYKYTTKILKDP
-314 ASERDDLQFFADR
+314 ASERDGLESFADR
-327 DAVSSY
+327 DSISSY
-333 AKTSMQWAVARGI
+333 ARTSMQWAVARGI

-355 LYIQPQGVV
+355 LIIQPQGVV

-375 MLDESGGKTPVTP
+375 MLSEESHEKP
-388 APETPSPEVTES
+388 AETDPPETPSPDLTAA
-400 PSPAVTETPE
+400 PD

-445 RFLPNKEVTRG
+445 RFLPDKEVTRG

-463 SLADRPAVSGQ
+463 SLADKPAVSGTV
-474 APFTDISGG
+474 PFTDIAEN
-483 DYYSDAVTWCVQQDI
+483 DYYHDAVTWCVRQDI
-498 AAGFADRTFRPDI
+498 AAGFDDNTFRPDI

-516 QFIALL
+516 QFVALL
-522 HRYTKFRG
+522 HRYTRFRG
-530 YKIEPSDNLNK
+530 YAIEPSDELSR
-541 FPDGG
+541 FPDSG
-546 TVSDYAVIPMGWATH
+546 TVTAYASVPMGWAVH
-561 YSLIAGISGNLEPFG
+561 YRLIAGIRGNLEPFG
-576 TLSRSQMACILQTY
+576 TLTRGQMACILQSY
-590 DKQIAGK
+590 DKQIAKK

>member
-1 MTRRLTN
+1 MSY
-8 AGIALLLIIALMGF
+8 AGMVLLLIIALMGS
-22 LGVITGVR
+22 LGVLTGVR

-38 LTAAENESGV
+38 LTAEESESGTI
-48 LTLSDET
+48 TLSDQS
-55 LHAGDSFTVTVQ
+55 LHAGDTFTVEAQ
-67 PAEGYRAAFVVA
+67 PAEGYRTAFVVA
-79 DSLNSRTLTEP
+79 DSLTARTLTEP
-90 NRKKTVFTGVMPA
+90 NRRKTVFTGVMPA
-103 HDVTLRGIFVPEDQ
+103 HDITLQALFVPEEE

-123 YNSLRG
+123 YNTLRG
-129 DCWTEPASAA
+129 DCQAEPAHAA

-166 AETMVAGENGAR
+166 AETMVAGENGSR
-178 LFNMPESDV
+178 MFTMPQEDV

-192 MTRDAFEDVPDD
+192 MTRDAFQDVPDD

-223 SSTQFQPEGQVT
+223 SSTEFQPDGQMT

-247 GAPAVSTASSFNDV
+247 GSPAVNTATRFNDV

-276 NGVMA
+276 SGVMA

-301 VLYKYTTKIRKDP
+301 VLYKYTTKILKDP
-314 ASERDDLQFFADR
+314 ASERDGLESFADR
-327 DAVSSY
+327 DSISSY
-333 AKTSMQWAVARGI
+333 ARTSMQWAVARGI

-355 LYIQPQGVV
+355 LTIQPQGVV

-375 MLDESGGKTPVTP
+375 MLSEESHEKP
-388 APETPSPEVTES
+388 AETDPPETPSPDLTAA
-400 PSPAVTETPE
+400 PD

-445 RFLPNKEVTRG
+445 RFLPDKEVTRG

-463 SLADRPAVSGQ
+463 SLADKPAVSGTV
-474 APFTDISGG
+474 PFTDIAEN
-483 DYYSDAVTWCVQQDI
+483 DYYHDAVTWCVRQDI
-498 AAGFADRTFRPDI
+498 AAGFDDNTFRPDI

-516 QFIALL
+516 QFVALL
-522 HRYTKFRG
+522 HRYTRFRG
-530 YKIEPSDNLNK
+530 YAIEPSDELSR
-541 FPDGG
+541 FPDSG
-546 TVSDYAVIPMGWATH
+546 TVTAYASVPMGWAVH
-561 YSLIAGISGNLEPFG
+561 YRLIAGIRGNLEPFG
-576 TLSRSQMACILQTY
+576 TLTRGQMACILQSY
-590 DKQIAGK
+590 DKQIAKK

>member
-1 MTRRLTN
+1 MSY
-8 AGIALLLIIALMGF
+8 AGMVLLLIIALMGS
-22 LGVITGVR
+22 LGVLTGVR

-38 LTAAENESGV
+38 LTAEESESGTI
-48 LTLSDET
+48 TLSDQS
-55 LHAGDSFTVTVQ
+55 LHAGDTFTVEAQ
-67 PAEGYRAAFVVA
+67 PAEGYRTAFVVA
-79 DSLNSRTLTEP
+79 DSLTARTLTEP
-90 NRKKTVFTGVMPA
+90 NRRKTVFTGVMPA
-103 HDVTLRGIFVPEDQ
+103 HDITLQALFVPEEE

-123 YNSLRG
+123 YNTLRG
-129 DCWTEPASAA
+129 DCQAEPAHAA

-166 AETMVAGENGAR
+166 AETMVAGENGSR
-178 LFNMPESDV
+178 MFTMPQEDV

-192 MTRDAFEDVPDD
+192 MTRDAFQDVPDD

-223 SSTQFQPEGQVT
+223 SSTEFQPDGQMT

-247 GAPAVSTASSFNDV
+247 GSPAVNTATRFNDV

-276 NGVMA
+276 SGVMA

-301 VLYKYTTKIRKDP
+301 VLYKYTTKILKDP
-314 ASERDDLQFFADR
+314 ASERDGLESFADR
-327 DAVSSY
+327 DSISSY
-333 AKTSMQWAVARGI
+333 ARTSMQWAVARGI

-355 LYIQPQGVV
+355 LTIQPQGVV

-375 MLDESGGKTPVTP
+375 MLSEESHEKP
-388 APETPSPEVTES
+388 AETNPPETPSPDLTAA
-400 PSPAVTETPE
+400 PD

-445 RFLPNKEVTRG
+445 RFLPDKEVTRG

-463 SLADRPAVSGQ
+463 SLADKPAVSGTV
-474 APFTDISGG
+474 PFTDIAEN
-483 DYYSDAVTWCVQQDI
+483 DYYHDAVTWCVRQDI
-498 AAGFADRTFRPDI
+498 AAGFDDNTFRPDT

-516 QFIALL
+516 QFVALL
-522 HRYTKFRG
+522 HRYTRFRG
-530 YKIEPSDNLNK
+530 YAIEPSDELSR
-541 FPDGG
+541 FPDSG
-546 TVSDYAVIPMGWATH
+546 TVTAYASVPMGWAVH
-561 YSLIAGISGNLEPFG
+561 YRLIAGIRGNLEPFG
-576 TLSRSQMACILQTY
+576 TLTRGQMACILQSY
-590 DKQIAGK
+590 DKQIAKK

>member
-1 MTRRLTN
+1 MTRRLYN

-90 NRKKTVFTGVMPA
+90 TRKKTVFTGVMPA

-166 AETMVAGENGAR
+166 ADTMVAGENGAR

-223 SSTQFQPEGQVT
+223 SSTEFQPDGQMT

-247 GAPAVSTASSFNDV
+247 GSPAVNTATRFNDV

-276 NGVMA
+276 SGVMA

-301 VLYKYTTKIRKDP
+301 VLYKYTTKILKDP
-314 ASERDDLQFFADR
+314 ASERDGLESFADR
-327 DAVSSY
+327 DSISSY
-333 AKTSMQWAVARGI
+333 ARTSMQWAVARGI

-355 LYIQPQGVV
+355 LTIQPQGVV

-375 MLDESGGKTPVTP
+375 MLSEESHEKP
-388 APETPSPEVTES
+388 AETDPPETPSPDLTAA
-400 PSPAVTETPE
+400 PD

-445 RFLPNKEVTRG
+445 RFLPDKEVTRG

-463 SLADRPAVSGQ
+463 SLADKPAVSGTV
-474 APFTDISGG
+474 PFTDIAEN
-483 DYYSDAVTWCVQQDI
+483 DYYHDAVTWCVRQDI
-498 AAGFADRTFRPDI
+498 AAGFDDNTFRPDT

-516 QFIALL
+516 QFVALL
-522 HRYTKFRG
+522 HRYTRFRG
-530 YKIEPSDNLNK
+530 YAIEPSDELSR
-541 FPDGG
+541 FPDSG
-546 TVSDYAVIPMGWATH
+546 TVTAYASVPMGWAVH
-561 YSLIAGISGNLEPFG
+561 YRLIAGIRGNLEPFG
-576 TLSRSQMACILQTY
+576 TLTRGQMACILQSY
-590 DKQIAGK
+590 DKQIAKK

>member
-1 MTRRLTN
+1 M
-8 AGIALLLIIALMGF
+8 ALLLIIALMGSF
-22 LGVITGVR
+22 GVLTGVR

-38 LTAAENESGV
+38 LTAEESESGTI
-48 LTLSDET
+48 TLSDQS
-55 LHAGDSFTVTVQ
+55 LHAGDTFTVEAQ
-67 PAEGYRAAFVVA
+67 PAEGYRTAFVVA
-79 DSLNSRTLTEP
+79 DSLTARTLTEP
-90 NRKKTVFTGVMPA
+90 NRRKTVFTGVMPA
-103 HDVTLRGIFVPEDQ
+103 HDITLQALFVPEEE

-123 YNSLRG
+123 YNTLRG
-129 DCWTEPASAA
+129 DCQAEPAHAA

-166 AETMVAGENGAR
+166 AETMVAGENGSR
-178 LFNMPESDV
+178 MFTMPQEDV

-192 MTRDAFEDVPDD
+192 MTRDAFQDVPDD

-223 SSTQFQPEGQVT
+223 SSTEFQPDGQMT

-247 GAPAVSTASSFNDV
+247 GSPAVNTATRFNDV

-276 NGVMA
+276 SGVMA

-301 VLYKYTTKIRKDP
+301 VLYKYTTKILKDP
-314 ASERDDLQFFADR
+314 ASERDGLESFADR
-327 DAVSSY
+327 DSISSY
-333 AKTSMQWAVARGI
+333 ARTSMQWAVARGI

-355 LYIQPQGVV
+355 LIIQPQGVV

-375 MLDESGGKTPVTP
+375 MLSEESHEKP
-388 APETPSPEVTES
+388 AETDPPETPSPDLTAA
-400 PSPAVTETPE
+400 PD

-445 RFLPNKEVTRG
+445 RFLPDKEVTRG

-463 SLADRPAVSGQ
+463 SLADKPAVSGTV
-474 APFTDISGG
+474 PFTDIAEN
-483 DYYSDAVTWCVQQDI
+483 DYYHDAVTWCVRQDI
-498 AAGFADRTFRPDI
+498 AAGFDDNTFRPDT

-516 QFIALL
+516 QFVALL
-522 HRYTKFRG
+522 HRYTRFRG
-530 YKIEPSDNLNK
+530 YAIEPSDELSR
-541 FPDGG
+541 FPDSG
-546 TVSDYAVIPMGWATH
+546 TVTAYASVPMGWAVH
-561 YSLIAGISGNLEPFG
+561 YRLIAGIRGNLEPFG
-576 TLSRSQMACILQTY
+576 TLTRGQMACILQSY
-590 DKQIAGK
+590 DKQIAKK

>member
-1 MTRRLTN
+1 M
-8 AGIALLLIIALMGF
+8 ALLLIIALMGS
-22 LGVITGVR
+22 LGVLTGVR

-38 LTAAENESGV
+38 LTAEESESGTI
-48 LTLSDET
+48 TLSDQS
-55 LHAGDSFTVTVQ
+55 LHAGDTFTVEAQ
-67 PAEGYRAAFVVA
+67 PAEGYRTAFVVA
-79 DSLNSRTLTEP
+79 DSLTARTLTEP
-90 NRKKTVFTGVMPA
+90 NRRKTVFTGVMPA
-103 HDVTLRGIFVPEDQ
+103 HDITLQALFVPEEE

-123 YNSLRG
+123 YNTLRG
-129 DCWTEPASAA
+129 DCQAEPAHAA

-166 AETMVAGENGAR
+166 AETMVAGENGSR
-178 LFNMPESDV
+178 MFTMPQEDV

-192 MTRDAFEDVPDD
+192 MTRDAFQDVPDD

-223 SSTQFQPEGQVT
+223 SSTEFQPDGQMT

-247 GAPAVSTASSFNDV
+247 GSPAVNTATRFNDV

-276 NGVMA
+276 SGVMA

-301 VLYKYTTKIRKDP
+301 VLYKYTTKILKDP
-314 ASERDDLQFFADR
+314 ASERDGLESFADR
-327 DAVSSY
+327 DSISSY
-333 AKTSMQWAVARGI
+333 ARTSMQWAVARGI

-355 LYIQPQGVV
+355 LIIQPQGVV

-375 MLDESGGKTPVTP
+375 MLSEESHEKP
-388 APETPSPEVTES
+388 AETYPPETPSPDLTAA
-400 PSPAVTETPE
+400 PD

-445 RFLPNKEVTRG
+445 RFLPDKEVTRG

-463 SLADRPAVSGQ
+463 SLADKPAVSGTV
-474 APFTDISGG
+474 PFTDIAEN
-483 DYYSDAVTWCVQQDI
+483 DYYHDAVTWCVRQDI
-498 AAGFADRTFRPDI
+498 AAGFDDNTFRPDT

-516 QFIALL
+516 QFVALL
-522 HRYTKFRG
+522 HRYTRFRG
-530 YKIEPSDNLNK
+530 YAIEPSDELSR
-541 FPDGG
+541 FPDSG
-546 TVSDYAVIPMGWATH
+546 TVTAYASVPMGWAVH
-561 YSLIAGISGNLEPFG
+561 YRLIAGIRGNLEPFG
-576 TLSRSQMACILQTY
+576 TLTRGQMACILQSY
-590 DKQIAGK
+590 DKQIAKK

>member
-1 MTRRLTN
+1 MSY
-8 AGIALLLIIALMGF
+8 AGMVLLLIIALMGS
-22 LGVITGVR
+22 LGVLTGVR

-38 LTAAENESGV
+38 LTAEESESGTI
-48 LTLSDET
+48 TLSDQS
-55 LHAGDSFTVTVQ
+55 LHAGDTFTVEAQ
-67 PAEGYRAAFVVA
+67 PAEGYRTAFVVA
-79 DSLNSRTLTEP
+79 DSLTARTLTEP
-90 NRKKTVFTGVMPA
+90 NRRKTVFTGVMPA
-103 HDVTLRGIFVPEDQ
+103 HDITLQALFVPEEE

-123 YNSLRG
+123 YNTLRG
-129 DCWTEPASAA
+129 DCQVEPAHAA

-166 AETMVAGENGAR
+166 AETMVAGENGSR
-178 LFNMPESDV
+178 MFTMPQEDV

-192 MTRDAFEDVPDD
+192 MTRDAFQDVPDD

-223 SSTQFQPEGQVT
+223 SSTEFQPDGQMT

-247 GAPAVSTASSFNDV
+247 GSPAVNTATRFNDV

-276 NGVMA
+276 SGVMA

-301 VLYKYTTKIRKDP
+301 VLYKYTTKILKDP
-314 ASERDDLQFFADR
+314 ASERDGLESFADR
-327 DAVSSY
+327 DSISSY
-333 AKTSMQWAVARGI
+333 ARTSMQWAVARGI

-355 LYIQPQGVV
+355 LTIQPQGVV

-375 MLDESGGKTPVTP
+375 MLSEESHEKP
-388 APETPSPEVTES
+388 AETDPPETPSPDLTAA
-400 PSPAVTETPE
+400 PD

-445 RFLPNKEVTRG
+445 RFLPDKEVTRG

-463 SLADRPAVSGQ
+463 SLADKPAVSGTV
-474 APFTDISGG
+474 PFTDIAEN
-483 DYYSDAVTWCVQQDI
+483 DYYHDAVTWCVRQDI
-498 AAGFADRTFRPDI
+498 AAGFDDNTFRPDI

-516 QFIALL
+516 QFVALL
-522 HRYTKFRG
+522 HRYTRFRG
-530 YKIEPSDNLNK
+530 YAIEPSDELSR
-541 FPDGG
+541 FPDSG
-546 TVSDYAVIPMGWATH
+546 TVTAYASVPMGWAVH
-561 YSLIAGISGNLEPFG
+561 YRLIAGIRGNLEPFG
-576 TLSRSQMACILQTY
+576 TLTRGQMACILQSY
-590 DKQIAGK
+590 DKQIAKK

>member
-1 MTRRLTN
+1 MLKRMSY
-8 AGIALLLIIALMGF
+8 AGMVLLLIIALMGS
-22 LGVITGVR
+22 LGVLTGVR

-38 LTAAENESGV
+38 LTAEESESGTI
-48 LTLSDET
+48 TLSDQS
-55 LHAGDSFTVTVQ
+55 LHAGDTFTVEAQ
-67 PAEGYRAAFVVA
+67 PAEGYRTAFVVA
-79 DSLNSRTLTEP
+79 DSLTARTLTEP
-90 NRKKTVFTGVMPA
+90 NRRKTVFTGVMPA
-103 HDVTLRGIFVPEDQ
+103 HDITLQALFVPEEE

-123 YNSLRG
+123 YNTLRG
-129 DCWTEPASAA
+129 DCQVEPAHAA

-166 AETMVAGENGAR
+166 AETMVAGENGSR
-178 LFNMPESDV
+178 MFTMPQEDV

-192 MTRDAFEDVPDD
+192 MTRDAFQDVPDD

-223 SSTQFQPEGQVT
+223 SSTEFQPDGQMT

-247 GAPAVSTASSFNDV
+247 GSPAVNTATRFNDV

-276 NGVMA
+276 SGVMA

-301 VLYKYTTKIRKDP
+301 VLYKYTTKILKNP
-314 ASERDDLQFFADR
+314 ASERDGLESFADR
-327 DAVSSY
+327 DSISSY
-333 AKTSMQWAVARGI
+333 ARTSMQWAVARGI

-355 LYIQPQGVV
+355 LIIQPQGVV

-375 MLDESGGKTPVTP
+375 MLSEESHEKP
-388 APETPSPEVTES
+388 AETDPPETPSPDLTAA
-400 PSPAVTETPE
+400 PD

-445 RFLPNKEVTRG
+445 RFLPDKEVTRG

-463 SLADRPAVSGQ
+463 SLADKPAVSGTV
-474 APFTDISGG
+474 PFTDIAEN
-483 DYYSDAVTWCVQQDI
+483 DYYHDAVTWCVRQDI
-498 AAGFADRTFRPDI
+498 AAGFDDNTFRPDI

-516 QFIALL
+516 QFVALL
-522 HRYTKFRG
+522 HRYTRFRG
-530 YKIEPSDNLNK
+530 YAIEPSDELSR
-541 FPDGG
+541 FPDSG
-546 TVSDYAVIPMGWATH
+546 TVTAYASVPMGWAVH
-561 YSLIAGISGNLEPFG
+561 YRLIAGIRGNLEPFG
-576 TLSRSQMACILQTY
+576 TLTRGQMACILQSY
-590 DKQIAGK
+590 DKQIAKK

>member
-1 MTRRLTN
+1 MSY
-8 AGIALLLIIALMGF
+8 AGMVLLLIIALMGS
-22 LGVITGVR
+22 LGVLTGVR

-38 LTAAENESGV
+38 LTAEESESGV
-48 LTLSDET
+48 ITLSDQS
-55 LHAGDSFTVTVQ
+55 LHAGDTFTVEAQ
-67 PAEGYRAAFVVA
+67 PAEGYRTAFVVA
-79 DSLNSRTLTEP
+79 DSLTARTLTEP
-90 NRKKTVFTGVMPA
+90 NRRKTVFTGVMPA
-103 HDVTLRGIFVPEDQ
+103 HDITLQALFVPEEE

-123 YNSLRG
+123 YNTLRG
-129 DCWTEPASAA
+129 DCQAEPAHAA

-166 AETMVAGENGAR
+166 AETMVAGENGSR
-178 LFNMPESDV
+178 MFTMPQEDV

-192 MTRDAFEDVPDD
+192 MTRDAFQDVPDD

-223 SSTQFQPEGQVT
+223 SSTEFQPDGQMT

-247 GAPAVSTASSFNDV
+247 GSPAVNTATRFNDV

-276 NGVMA
+276 SGVMA

-301 VLYKYTTKIRKDP
+301 VLYKYTTKILKDP
-314 ASERDDLQFFADR
+314 ASERDGLESFADR
-327 DAVSSY
+327 DSISSY
-333 AKTSMQWAVARGI
+333 ARTSMQWAVARGI

-355 LYIQPQGVV
+355 LIIQPQGVV

-375 MLDESGGKTPVTP
+375 MLSEESHEKP
-388 APETPSPEVTES
+388 AETDPPETPSPDLTAA
-400 PSPAVTETPE
+400 PD

-445 RFLPNKEVTRG
+445 RFLPDKEVTRG

-463 SLADRPAVSGQ
+463 SLADKPAVSGTV
-474 APFTDISGG
+474 PFTDIAEN
-483 DYYSDAVTWCVQQDI
+483 DYYHDAVTWCVRQDI
-498 AAGFADRTFRPDI
+498 AAGFDDNTFRPDT

-516 QFIALL
+516 QFVALL
-522 HRYTKFRG
+522 HRYTRFRG
-530 YKIEPSDNLNK
+530 YAIEPSDELSR
-541 FPDGG
+541 FPDSG
-546 TVSDYAVIPMGWATH
+546 TVTAYASVPMGWAVH
-561 YSLIAGISGNLEPFG
+561 YRLIAGIRGNLEPFG
-576 TLSRSQMACILQTY
+576 TLTRGQMACILQSY
-590 DKQIAGK
+590 DKQIAKK

>member
-1 MTRRLTN
+1 M
-8 AGIALLLIIALMGF
+8 ALLLIIALMGS
-22 LGVITGVR
+22 LGVLTGVR

-38 LTAAENESGV
+38 LTAEESESGTI
-48 LTLSDET
+48 TLSDQS
-55 LHAGDSFTVTVQ
+55 LHAGDTFTVEAQ
-67 PAEGYRAAFVVA
+67 PAEGYRTAFVVA
-79 DSLNSRTLTEP
+79 DSLTARTLTEP
-90 NRKKTVFTGVMPA
+90 NRRKTVFTGVMPA
-103 HDVTLRGIFVPEDQ
+103 HDITLQALFVPEEE

-123 YNSLRG
+123 YNTLRG
-129 DCWTEPASAA
+129 DCQAEPAHAA

-166 AETMVAGENGAR
+166 AETMVAGENGSR
-178 LFNMPESDV
+178 MFTMPQEDV

-192 MTRDAFEDVPDD
+192 MTRDAFQDVPDD

-223 SSTQFQPEGQVT
+223 SSTEFQPDGQMT

-247 GAPAVSTASSFNDV
+247 GSPAVNTASRFNDV

-276 NGVMA
+276 SGVMA

-301 VLYKYTTKIRKDP
+301 VLYKYTTKILKDP
-314 ASERDDLQFFADR
+314 ASERDGLESFADR
-327 DAVSSY
+327 DSISSY
-333 AKTSMQWAVARGI
+333 ARTSMQWAVARGI

-355 LYIQPQGVV
+355 LTIQPQGVV

-375 MLDESGGKTPVTP
+375 MLSEESHEKP
-388 APETPSPEVTES
+388 AETDPPETPSPDLTAA
-400 PSPAVTETPE
+400 PD

-445 RFLPNKEVTRG
+445 RFLPDKEVTRG

-463 SLADRPAVSGQ
+463 SLADKPAVSGTV
-474 APFTDISGG
+474 PFTDIAEN
-483 DYYSDAVTWCVQQDI
+483 DYYHDAVTWCVRQDI
-498 AAGFADRTFRPDI
+498 AAGFDDNTFRPDT

-516 QFIALL
+516 QFVALL
-522 HRYTKFRG
+522 HRYTRFRG
-530 YKIEPSDNLNK
+530 YAIEPSDELSR
-541 FPDGG
+541 FPDSG
-546 TVSDYAVIPMGWATH
+546 TVTAYASVPMGWAVH
-561 YSLIAGISGNLEPFG
+561 YRLIAGIRGNLEPFG
-576 TLSRSQMACILQTY
+576 TLTRGQMACILQSY
-590 DKQIAGK
+590 DKQIAKK

>member
-1 MTRRLTN
+1 MLKRISY
-8 AGIALLLIIALMGF
+8 AGMALLLIIALMGS
-22 LGVITGVR
+22 LGVLTGVR

-38 LTAAENESGV
+38 LTAEESESGTI
-48 LTLSDET
+48 TLSDQS
-55 LHAGDSFTVTVQ
+55 LHAGDTFTVEAQ
-67 PAEGYRAAFVVA
+67 PAEGYRTAFVVA
-79 DSLNSRTLTEP
+79 DSLTARTLTEP
-90 NRKKTVFTGVMPA
+90 NRRKTVFTGVMPA
-103 HDVTLRGIFVPEDQ
+103 HDITLQALFVPEEE

-123 YNSLRG
+123 YNTLRG
-129 DCWTEPASAA
+129 DCQAEPAHAA

-166 AETMVAGENGAR
+166 AETMVAGENGSR
-178 LFNMPESDV
+178 MFTMPQEDV

-192 MTRDAFEDVPDD
+192 MTRDAFQDVPDD

-223 SSTQFQPEGQVT
+223 SSTEFQPDGQMT

-247 GAPAVSTASSFNDV
+247 GSPAVNTATRFNDV

-276 NGVMA
+276 SGVMA

-301 VLYKYTTKIRKDP
+301 VLYKYTTKILKDP
-314 ASERDDLQFFADR
+314 ASERDGLESFADR
-327 DAVSSY
+327 DSISSY
-333 AKTSMQWAVARGI
+333 ARTSMQWAVARGI

-355 LYIQPQGVV
+355 LTIQPQGVV

-375 MLDESGGKTPVTP
+375 MLSEESHEKP
-388 APETPSPEVTES
+388 AETNPPETPSPDLTAA
-400 PSPAVTETPE
+400 PD

-445 RFLPNKEVTRG
+445 RFLPDKEVTRG

-463 SLADRPAVSGQ
+463 SLADKPAVSGTV
-474 APFTDISGG
+474 PFTDIAEN
-483 DYYSDAVTWCVQQDI
+483 DYYHDAVTWCVRQDI
-498 AAGFADRTFRPDI
+498 AAGFDDNTFRPDT

-516 QFIALL
+516 QFVALL
-522 HRYTKFRG
+522 HRYTRFRG
-530 YKIEPSDNLNK
+530 YAIEPSDELSR
-541 FPDGG
+541 FPDSG
-546 TVSDYAVIPMGWATH
+546 TVTAYASVPMGWAVH
-561 YSLIAGISGNLEPFG
+561 YRLIAGIRGNLEPFG
-576 TLSRSQMACILQTY
+576 TLTRGQMACILQSY
-590 DKQIAGK
+590 DKQIAKK

>member
-1 MTRRLTN
+1 M
-8 AGIALLLIIALMGF
+8 ALLLIIALMGS
-22 LGVITGVR
+22 LGVLTGVR

-38 LTAAENESGV
+38 LTAEESESGTI
-48 LTLSDET
+48 TLSDQS
-55 LHAGDSFTVTVQ
+55 LHAGDTFTVEAQ
-67 PAEGYRAAFVVA
+67 PAEGYRTAFVVA
-79 DSLNSRTLTEP
+79 DSLTARTLTEP
-90 NRKKTVFTGVMPA
+90 NRRKTVFTGVMPA
-103 HDVTLRGIFVPEDQ
+103 HDITLQALFVPEEE

-123 YNSLRG
+123 YNTLRG
-129 DCWTEPASAA
+129 DCQAEPAHAA

-166 AETMVAGENGAR
+166 AETMVAGENGSR
-178 LFNMPESDV
+178 MFTMPQEDV

-192 MTRDAFEDVPDD
+192 MTRDAFQDVPDD

-223 SSTQFQPEGQVT
+223 SSTEFQPDGQMT

-247 GAPAVSTASSFNDV
+247 GSPAVNTATRFNDV

-276 NGVMA
+276 SGVMA

-301 VLYKYTTKIRKDP
+301 VLYKYTTKILKDP
-314 ASERDDLQFFADR
+314 ASERDGLESFADR
-327 DAVSSY
+327 DSISSY
-333 AKTSMQWAVARGI
+333 ARTSMQWAVARGI

-355 LYIQPQGVV
+355 LTIQPQGVV

-375 MLDESGGKTPVTP
+375 MLSEESHEKP
-388 APETPSPEVTES
+388 AETDPPETPSPDLTAA
-400 PSPAVTETPE
+400 PD

-445 RFLPNKEVTRG
+445 RFLPDKEVTRG

-463 SLADRPAVSGQ
+463 SLADKPAVSGTV
-474 APFTDISGG
+474 PFTDIAEN
-483 DYYSDAVTWCVQQDI
+483 DYYHDAVTWCVRQDI
-498 AAGFADRTFRPDI
+498 AAGFDDNTFRPDI

-516 QFIALL
+516 QFVALL
-522 HRYTKFRG
+522 HRYTRFRG
-530 YKIEPSDNLNK
+530 YAIEPSDELSR
-541 FPDGG
+541 FPDSG
-546 TVSDYAVIPMGWATH
+546 TVTAYAAVPMGWAVH
-561 YSLIAGISGNLEPFG
+561 YRLIAGIRGNLEPFG
-576 TLSRSQMACILQTY
+576 TLTRGQMACILQSY
-590 DKQIAGK
+590 DKQIAQK

>member
-1 MTRRLTN
+1 MSY
-8 AGIALLLIIALMGF
+8 AGMALLLIIALMGS
-22 LGVITGVR
+22 LGVLTGVR

-38 LTAAENESGV
+38 LTAEESESGTI
-48 LTLSDET
+48 TLSDQS
-55 LHAGDSFTVTVQ
+55 LHAGDTFTVEAQ
-67 PAEGYRAAFVVA
+67 PAEGYRTAFVVA
-79 DSLNSRTLTEP
+79 DSLTARTLTEP
-90 NRKKTVFTGVMPA
+90 NRRKTVFTGVMPA
-103 HDVTLRGIFVPEDQ
+103 HDITLQALFVPEEE

-123 YNSLRG
+123 YNTLRG
-129 DCWTEPASAA
+129 DCQAEPAHAA

-166 AETMVAGENGAR
+166 AETMVAGENGSR
-178 LFNMPESDV
+178 MFTMPQEDV

-192 MTRDAFEDVPDD
+192 MTRDAFQDVPDD

-223 SSTQFQPEGQVT
+223 SSTEFQPDGQMT

-247 GAPAVSTASSFNDV
+247 GSPAVNTATRFNDV

-276 NGVMA
+276 SGVMA

-301 VLYKYTTKIRKDP
+301 VLYKYTTKILKDP
-314 ASERDDLQFFADR
+314 ASERDGLESFADR
-327 DAVSSY
+327 DSISSY
-333 AKTSMQWAVARGI
+333 ARTSMQWAVARGI

-355 LYIQPQGVV
+355 LTIQPQGVV

-375 MLDESGGKTPVTP
+375 MLSEESHEKP
-388 APETPSPEVTES
+388 AETNPPETPSPDLTAA
-400 PSPAVTETPE
+400 PD

-445 RFLPNKEVTRG
+445 RFLPDKEVTRG

-463 SLADRPAVSGQ
+463 SLADKPAVSGTV
-474 APFTDISGG
+474 PFTDIAEN
-483 DYYSDAVTWCVQQDI
+483 DYYHDAVTWCVRQDI
-498 AAGFADRTFRPDI
+498 AAGFDDNTFRPDT

-516 QFIALL
+516 QFVALL
-522 HRYTKFRG
+522 HRYTRFRG
-530 YKIEPSDNLNK
+530 YAIEPSDELSR
-541 FPDGG
+541 FPDSG
-546 TVSDYAVIPMGWATH
+546 TVTAYASVPMGWAVH
-561 YSLIAGISGNLEPFG
+561 YRLIAGIRGNLEPFG
-576 TLSRSQMACILQTY
+576 TLTRGQMACILQSY
-590 DKQIAGK
+590 DKQIAKK

>member
-1 MTRRLTN
+1 MSY
-8 AGIALLLIIALMGF
+8 AGMALLLIIALMGS
-22 LGVITGVR
+22 LGVLTGVR

-38 LTAAENESGV
+38 LTAEESESGTI
-48 LTLSDET
+48 TLSDQS
-55 LHAGDSFTVTVQ
+55 LHAGDTFTVEAQ
-67 PAEGYRAAFVVA
+67 PAEGYRTAFVVA
-79 DSLNSRTLTEP
+79 DSLTARTLTEP
-90 NRKKTVFTGVMPA
+90 NRRKTVFTGVMPA
-103 HDVTLRGIFVPEDQ
+103 HDITLQALFVPEEE

-123 YNSLRG
+123 YNTLRG
-129 DCWTEPASAA
+129 DCQAEPAHAA

-166 AETMVAGENGAR
+166 AETMVAGENGSR
-178 LFNMPESDV
+178 MFTMPQEDV

-192 MTRDAFEDVPDD
+192 MTRDAFQDVPDD

-223 SSTQFQPEGQVT
+223 SSTEFQPDGQMT

-247 GAPAVSTASSFNDV
+247 GSPAVNTATRFNDV

-276 NGVMA
+276 SGVMA

-301 VLYKYTTKIRKDP
+301 VLYKYTTKILKDP
-314 ASERDDLQFFADR
+314 ASERDGLESFADR
-327 DAVSSY
+327 DSISSY
-333 AKTSMQWAVARGI
+333 ARTSMQWAVARGI

-355 LYIQPQGVV
+355 LTIQPQGVV

-375 MLDESGGKTPVTP
+375 MLSEESHEKP
-388 APETPSPEVTES
+388 AETDPPETPSPDLTAA
-400 PSPAVTETPE
+400 PD

-445 RFLPNKEVTRG
+445 RFLPDKEVTRG

-463 SLADRPAVSGQ
+463 SLADKPAVSGTV
-474 APFTDISGG
+474 PFTDIAEN
-483 DYYSDAVTWCVQQDI
+483 DYYHDAVTWCVRQDI
-498 AAGFADRTFRPDI
+498 AAGFDDNTFRPDT

-516 QFIALL
+516 QFVALL
-522 HRYTKFRG
+522 HRYTRFRG
-530 YKIEPSDNLNK
+530 YAIEPSDELSR
-541 FPDGG
+541 FPDSG
-546 TVSDYAVIPMGWATH
+546 TVTAYASVPMGWAVH
-561 YSLIAGISGNLEPFG
+561 YRLIAGIRGNLEPFG
-576 TLSRSQMACILQTY
+576 TLTRGQMACILQSY
-590 DKQIAGK
+590 DKQIAKK

>member
-1 MTRRLTN
+1 MSY
-8 AGIALLLIIALMGF
+8 AGMVLLLIIALMGS
-22 LGVITGVR
+22 LGVLTGVR

-38 LTAAENESGV
+38 LTAEESESGTI
-48 LTLSDET
+48 TLSDQS
-55 LHAGDSFTVTVQ
+55 LHAGDTFTVEAQ
-67 PAEGYRAAFVVA
+67 PAEGYRTAFVVA
-79 DSLNSRTLTEP
+79 DSLTARTLTEP
-90 NRKKTVFTGVMPA
+90 NRRKTVFTGVMPA
-103 HDVTLRGIFVPEDQ
+103 HDITLQALFVPEEE

-123 YNSLRG
+123 YNTLRG
-129 DCWTEPASAA
+129 DCQVEPAHAA

-166 AETMVAGENGAR
+166 AETMVAGENGSR
-178 LFNMPESDV
+178 MFTMPQEDV

-192 MTRDAFEDVPDD
+192 MTRDAFQDVPDD

-223 SSTQFQPEGQVT
+223 SSTEFQPDGQMT

-247 GAPAVSTASSFNDV
+247 GSPAVNTATRFNDV

-276 NGVMA
+276 SGVMA

-301 VLYKYTTKIRKDP
+301 VLYKYTTKILKDP
-314 ASERDDLQFFADR
+314 ASERDGLESFADR
-327 DAVSSY
+327 DSISSY
-333 AKTSMQWAVARGI
+333 ARTSMQWAVARGI

-355 LYIQPQGVV
+355 LIIQPQGVV

-375 MLDESGGKTPVTP
+375 MLSEESHEKPAETDPPETP
-388 APETPSPEVTES
+388 APDLTAAPD
-400 PSPAVTETPE
+400 

-445 RFLPNKEVTRG
+445 RFLPDKEVTRG

-463 SLADRPAVSGQ
+463 SLADKPAVSGTV
-474 APFTDISGG
+474 PFTDIAEN
-483 DYYSDAVTWCVQQDI
+483 DYYHDAVTWCVRQDI
-498 AAGFADRTFRPDI
+498 AAGFDDNTFRPDI

-516 QFIALL
+516 QFVALL
-522 HRYTKFRG
+522 HRYTRFRG
-530 YKIEPSDNLNK
+530 YAIEPSDELSR
-541 FPDGG
+541 FPDSG
-546 TVSDYAVIPMGWATH
+546 TVTAYASVPMGWAVH
-561 YSLIAGISGNLEPFG
+561 YRLIAGIRGNLEPFG
-576 TLSRSQMACILQTY
+576 TLTRGQMACILQSY
-590 DKQIAGK
+590 DKQIAKK

>member
-1 MTRRLTN
+1 M
-8 AGIALLLIIALMGF
+8 ALLLIIALMGS
-22 LGVITGVR
+22 LGVLTGVR

-38 LTAAENESGV
+38 LTAEESESGTI
-48 LTLSDET
+48 TLSDQS
-55 LHAGDSFTVTVQ
+55 LHAGDTFTVEAQ
-67 PAEGYRAAFVVA
+67 PAEGYRTAFVVA
-79 DSLNSRTLTEP
+79 DSLTARTLTEP
-90 NRKKTVFTGVMPA
+90 NRRKTVFTGVMPA
-103 HDVTLRGIFVPEDQ
+103 HDITLQALFVPEEE

-123 YNSLRG
+123 YNTLRG
-129 DCWTEPASAA
+129 DCQAEPAHAA

-166 AETMVAGENGAR
+166 AETMVAGENGSR
-178 LFNMPESDV
+178 MFTMPQEDV

-192 MTRDAFEDVPDD
+192 MTRDAFQDVPDD

-223 SSTQFQPEGQVT
+223 SSTEFQPDGQMT

-247 GAPAVSTASSFNDV
+247 GSPAVNTATRFNDV

-276 NGVMA
+276 SGVMA

-301 VLYKYTTKIRKDP
+301 VLYKYTTKILKDP
-314 ASERDDLQFFADR
+314 ASERDGLESFADR
-327 DAVSSY
+327 DSISSY
-333 AKTSMQWAVARGI
+333 ARTSMQWAVARGI

-355 LYIQPQGVV
+355 LTIQPQGVV

-375 MLDESGGKTPVTP
+375 MLSEESHEKP
-388 APETPSPEVTES
+388 AETDPPETPSPDLTAA
-400 PSPAVTETPE
+400 PD

-445 RFLPNKEVTRG
+445 RFLPDKEVTRG

-463 SLADRPAVSGQ
+463 SLADKPAVSGTV
-474 APFTDISGG
+474 PFTDIAEN
-483 DYYSDAVTWCVQQDI
+483 DYYHDAVTWCVRQDI
-498 AAGFADRTFRPDI
+498 AAGFDDNTFRPDT

-516 QFIALL
+516 QFVALL
-522 HRYTKFRG
+522 HRYTRFRG
-530 YKIEPSDNLNK
+530 YAIEPSDELSR
-541 FPDGG
+541 FPDSG
-546 TVSDYAVIPMGWATH
+546 TVTAYASVPMGWAVH
-561 YSLIAGISGNLEPFG
+561 YRLIAGIRGNLEPFG
-576 TLSRSQMACILQTY
+576 TLTRGQMACILQSY
-590 DKQIAGK
+590 DKQISKK